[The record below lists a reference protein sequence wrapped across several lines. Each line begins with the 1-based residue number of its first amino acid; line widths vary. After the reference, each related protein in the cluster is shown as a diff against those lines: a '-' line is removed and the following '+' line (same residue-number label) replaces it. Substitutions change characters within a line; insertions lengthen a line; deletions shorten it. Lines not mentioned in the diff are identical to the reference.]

1 MFDVIQRGIYLLEKE
16 EFLPEM
22 NGTGYLLRHAKTKAR
37 VVVVT
42 SEDKNKVFNI
52 GFKTPPAD
60 DTGVPHILEHSV
72 LCGSKN
78 FPLKDPFVEL
88 VKGSL
93 NTFLNAMTYPDK
105 TVYPMASCNDTD
117 FHNMMHVYLDAVF
130 YPNIYKEPK
139 ILMQEGW
146 HYELDS
152 MDGELT
158 YNGVVYNEM
167 KGVFSSGDD
176 ILARKIQDALLPDTA
191 YGCESGG
198 DPEAIPNLTQEQFVS
213 FHKKYYHPSNS
224 YIYLYGDMDV
234 DKELAFIDE
243 EYLSHF
249 DYLEVDSHIPFQT
262 AFASPVCTKG
272 EYPISE
278 EENVTDNTYL
288 SYNAVV
294 GDSLDRELYLAFQI
308 LGYVLFGMPGA
319 QIKKA
324 LLDAKIGKDLYH
336 SYDNGI
342 QQPVFSVIVNNSN
355 PEEQDRFVEVLENEF
370 KKVVKEGLN
379 EKVLRA
385 AINYFEFKYKEGN
398 FGRYPKGLIYGLQMF
413 DSWLYDD
420 EKPFIH
426 IRTSEVFPLLK
437 ERIGT
442 GYYESLIQKY
452 FLENN
457 HKAYVMIEPK
467 KGLTGEIE
475 EKTRKKL
482 AAYKATLSDEEKE
495 AIMKKA
501 EELRI
506 YQDEPTKKED
516 IEKIPVLAIEDIEKK
531 AEPIAYEK
539 LDASGTPVI
548 YVDEFTNG
556 IAYLK
561 LAFSLKNLSAS
572 MLPYAAMLANVYRLV
587 DTDNYTYQELT
598 TEINLNMGG
607 WGTDT
612 EVLPLK
618 EEDGS
623 YLAIFE
629 VGAKGLYD
637 QISNLFSMTKEIIFH
652 SHITD
657 KERLREIISQMKNNL
672 QQRNNQAGHAAA
684 ANRALSYFS
693 KSALAKEK
701 MDGIDFYEFIKDLEE
716 HFEEKY
722 DELASGLMKVQRMIF
737 TKENLMISY
746 TADELPMEL
755 LKKEVEGLE
764 DVFYQE
770 TCHDTENVMDGEKAG
785 NVVGAD
791 VSNSMNENTEHITAG
806 ELKHVDRNL
815 TPAVKNEG
823 FKTSSKVQYCAKAG
837 NFLEKG
843 FEYTGTL
850 KVLHMMFSYDYLWQ
864 NVRVKGGA
872 YGCMCGFTRLGNAY
886 FTSYRDPNLSA
897 TLDVY
902 KNAWEYV
909 ENFDADDRD
918 MTKYIIGAIGN
929 MDAPVDPAT
938 KGMQMF
944 RAWLMGVTTE
954 LVQKERDELLT
965 CTQEDIR
972 VLAPL
977 VKAAFED
984 DVICVIGNENKLE
997 EEKEFFKELRSI
1009 F

>member
-1 MFDVIQRGIYLLEKE
+1 MFDVINKGTYFLEKE

-22 NGTGYLLRHAKTKAR
+22 NGTGYLLRHSKTKAR

-52 GFKTPPAD
+52 GFKTPPSD

-105 TVYPMASCNDTD
+105 TVYPVASCNDTD
-117 FHNMMHVYLDAVF
+117 FHNMMHVYLDAVL

-176 ILARKIQDALLPDTA
+176 ILARRIQDALLPDTA

-198 DPEAIPNLTQEQFVS
+198 DPDFIPNLTQEDFIA

-249 DYLEVDSHIPFQT
+249 DYLEVNADIPFQKP
-262 AFASPVCTKG
+262 FDQPVYLKDV
-272 EYPISE
+272 YSISE
-278 EENVTDNTYL
+278 EENEKDNTFL
-288 SYNAVV
+288 SYNVVV

-355 PEEQDRFVEVLENEF
+355 PEEQDRFIKLLEEEF
-370 KKVVKEGLN
+370 AKAVKEGLD

-385 AINYFEFKYKEGN
+385 AINYFEFKYKESN
-398 FGRYPKGLIYGLQMF
+398 FGRYPKGLIYGLQMY

-426 IRTSEVFPLLK
+426 IHTGKVFSILK

-442 GYYESLIQKY
+442 GYFESLIQKY
-452 FLENN
+452 FLDNN
-457 HKAYVMIEPK
+457 HKAFVMIEPE
-467 KGLTGEIE
+467 KGLTGAME
-475 EKTRKKL
+475 EKIKEKL
-482 AAYKATLSDEEKE
+482 AAYKAGLSDEEKE
-495 AIMKKA
+495 EIIKKA
-501 EELRI
+501 EALRI
-506 YQDEPTKKED
+506 YQDEPSRKED
-516 IEKIPVLAIEDIEKK
+516 IEKIPLLSIDDIEKK
-531 AEPIAYEK
+531 TEPIAYEK
-539 LDASGTPVI
+539 LEAAGAPVI
-548 YVDEFTNG
+548 YVNEFTNG

-561 LAFSLKNLSAS
+561 LAFSLKNLPFR

-587 DTDNYTYQELT
+587 DTDHFTYQELT

-612 EVLPLK
+612 EIIPLK
-618 EEDGS
+618 EEEGS
-623 YLAIFE
+623 FLGLFE

-637 QISNLFSMTKEIIFH
+637 QIANLFTMTKEIIFK

-693 KSALAKEK
+693 QSALAKEM

-716 HFEEKY
+716 NFEERY
-722 DELASGLMKVQRMIF
+722 ESLAAGLLKVREMIF
-737 TKENLMISY
+737 TKNNLMISY
-746 TADELPMEL
+746 TADEIPMEL
-755 LKKEVEGLE
+755 LTKEVEGLYE
-764 DVFYQE
+764 VFYE
-770 TCHDTENVMDGEKAG
+770 EAEDCGDNT
-785 NVVGAD
+785 AD
-791 VSNSMNENTEHITAG
+791 VPADSCAAAEEASAS
-806 ELKHVDRNL
+806 R
-815 TPAVKNEG
+815 TPIVKNEG
-823 FKTSSKVQYCAKAG
+823 FKTSSKVQYNAKAG

-843 FEYTGTL
+843 FSYHGAL
-850 KVLHMMFSYDYLWQ
+850 KALHMMFSFDYLWQ
-864 NVRVKGGA
+864 NIRVKGGA

-902 KNAWEYV
+902 KNAWKFV
-909 ENFDADDRD
+909 ENFTADERD

-929 MDAPVDPAT
+929 MDAPVEAPA

-944 RAWLMGVTTE
+944 RAWLMGVTTK

-965 CTQEDIR
+965 CTPETIR
-972 VLAPL
+972 SLAPL
-977 VKAAFED
+977 IKAAFED
-984 DVICVIGNENKLE
+984 NIICVIGNENKLE
-997 EEKEFFKELRSI
+997 EERELFKELKSI

>member
-1 MFDVIQRGIYLLEKE
+1 MFDVVNRGIYLLEKE

-37 VVVVT
+37 VIVVV

-60 DTGVPHILEHSV
+60 HTGVPHILEHSV

-152 MDGELT
+152 LDGELT

-176 ILARKIQDALLPDTA
+176 ILARRIQDALLPDTA
-191 YGCESGG
+191 YGWESGG
-198 DPEAIPNLTQEQFVS
+198 DPEFIPNLTQEQFVS

-249 DYLEVDSHIPFQT
+249 EYLSVDSEISRQP
-262 AFASPVCTKG
+262 AFEHPVYTKDA
-272 EYPISE
+272 YPISE
-278 EENVTDNTYL
+278 EENEKDNTYL
-288 SYNAVV
+288 SYNVVV

-355 PEEQDRFVEVLENEF
+355 PEEQDRFVTVLEDEF
-370 KKVVKEGLN
+370 RKVVKEGLD
-379 EKVLRA
+379 EKILRA

-426 IRTSEVFPLLK
+426 IHTSEVFPILK
-437 ERIGT
+437 EKIGT
-442 GYYESLIQKY
+442 GYYEALIQDY
-452 FLENN
+452 FLDNN
-457 HKAYVMIEPK
+457 HKAFVMVEPK
-467 KGLTGEIE
+467 KGLTGELE
-475 EKTRKKL
+475 EKTKEKL
-482 AAYKATLSDEEKE
+482 AVYKASLSDEEKE
-495 AIMKKA
+495 EIMKKA

-506 YQDEPTKKED
+506 YQDEPSRKED
-516 IEKIPVLAIEDIEKK
+516 VEKIPVLSIDDIEKK
-531 AEPIAYEK
+531 ADLILYEK
-539 LDASGTPVI
+539 LDAAGAPVI
-548 YVDEFTNG
+548 YAKEFTNG

-561 LAFSLKNLSAS
+561 LAFSLKKLPIH
-572 MLPYAAMLANVYRLV
+572 MLPYAALLANIYRLV
-587 DTDNYTYQELT
+587 DTDRYTYQELT

-623 YLAIFE
+623 FLGLFE
-629 VGAKGLYD
+629 VSAKGLYE
-637 QISNLFSMTKEIIFH
+637 QISNLFDMTKEIIFH

-657 KERLREIISQMKNNL
+657 KERLREITSQMKNNL
-672 QQRNNQAGHAAA
+672 QQRNNQAGHSVS

-693 KSALAKEK
+693 KSALVKEK

-716 HFEEKY
+716 HFEERY
-722 DELASGLMKVQRMIF
+722 DGLAEHLLTVREMIF
-737 TKENLMISY
+737 TKENLMLSY
-746 TADELPMEL
+746 TADEMPIEL
-755 LKKEVEGLE
+755 LKKEVEGLYE
-764 DVFYQE
+764 VFYE
-770 TCHDTENVMDGEKAG
+770 DKA
-785 NVVGAD
+785 VSCEDAD
-791 VSNSMNENTEHITAG
+791 SNALNP
-806 ELKHVDRNL
+806 V
-815 TPAVKNEG
+815 VKNEG
-823 FKTSSKVQYCAKAG
+823 FKTSSKVQYNAKAG
-837 NFLEKG
+837 NFLKKG
-843 FEYTGTL
+843 FEYTGAL
-850 KVLHMMFSYDYLWQ
+850 KALHMIFSFDYLWQ
-864 NVRVKGGA
+864 NIRVKGGA

-886 FTSYRDPNLSA
+886 LTSYRDPNLSA

-902 KNAWEYV
+902 KKAWEYV
-909 ENFDADDRD
+909 ANFDADDRD

-929 MDAPVDPAT
+929 IDAPIDASA

-954 LVQKERDELLT
+954 LVQKERDELLG
-965 CTQEDIR
+965 CTQETIR
-972 VLAPL
+972 GLAPL
-977 VKAAFED
+977 IKAAFED
-984 DVICVIGNENKLE
+984 DIVCVIGNENKLE
-997 EEKEFFKELRSI
+997 EEKEHFKELRSI

>member
-1 MFDVIQRGIYLLEKE
+1 MFDVINKGIYLLEKE

-60 DTGVPHILEHSV
+60 STGVPHILEHSV

-117 FHNMMHVYLDAVF
+117 FHNMMHVYLDAVL

-152 MDGELT
+152 LEDELT

-176 ILARKIQDALLPDTA
+176 ILARRIQDALLPDTA

-198 DPEAIPNLTQEQFVS
+198 DPDFIPALTQEAFTS

-224 YIYLYGDMDV
+224 YIYLYGNMDV
-234 DKELAFIDE
+234 DKELTFIDE

-249 DYLEVDSHIPFQT
+249 DYLDVDAQIPFQPG
-262 AFASPVCTKG
+262 FDKPVYLKDV
-272 EYPISE
+272 YPISE
-278 EENVTDNTYL
+278 EENAKDNTYL
-288 SYNAVV
+288 SYNVV
-294 GDSLDRELYLAFQI
+294 VEDSLDRELYLAFQI

-324 LLDAKIGKDLYH
+324 LLDAKIGKDMYH

-342 QQPVFSVIVNNSN
+342 QQPVFSVIMNNSN
-355 PEEQDRFVEVLENEF
+355 PEEQDRFIQTLEEEF
-370 KKVVKEGLN
+370 AKVVKEGLD

-426 IRTSEVFPLLK
+426 IHTSEVFPVLK

-442 GYYESLIQKY
+442 GYYEGLIKKY

-457 HKAYVMIEPK
+457 HKAFVMVEPK
-467 KGLTGEIE
+467 KGLTKEIE
-475 EKTRKKL
+475 DKIKEKL
-482 AAYKATLSDEEKE
+482 AVYKAGLSEEEKE
-495 AIMKKA
+495 AIIKNA

-506 YQDEPTKKED
+506 YQDEPSKKED
-516 IEKIPVLAIEDIEKK
+516 VEKIPLLSIDDIEKK

-539 LDASGTPVI
+539 LDAAGAPVI
-548 YVDEFTNG
+548 YVNEFTNG
-556 IAYLK
+556 IAYLR
-561 LAFSLKNLSAS
+561 LAFSLKELPFE

-587 DTDNYTYQELT
+587 DTDNFTYQELT

-612 EVLPLK
+612 EILPLK
-618 EEDGS
+618 EEEGS
-623 YLAIFE
+623 FLGLFE
-629 VGAKGLYD
+629 VSAKGLYE
-637 QISNLFSMTKEIIFH
+637 QLPNLFAMTKEIIFK

-657 KERLREIISQMKNNL
+657 KERLREIISQMKANL
-672 QQRNNQAGHAAA
+672 QQRNNQAGHAAS

-693 KSALAKEK
+693 KSALAKEM
-701 MDGIDFYEFIKDLEE
+701 MDGIDFYEFVKDLEE
-716 HFEEKY
+716 HFEERY
-722 DELASGLMKVQRMIF
+722 ESLAKGLLKVREMIF
-737 TKENLMISY
+737 TKKNLMLSY
-746 TADELPMEL
+746 TADEMP
-755 LKKEVEGLE
+755 LKTLTKEVEGLYE
-764 DVFYQE
+764 VFYEDAESRKESPAADGMESPAADLQE
-770 TCHDTENVMDGEKAG
+770 AKMEWRKNASVPT
-785 NVVGAD
+785 
-791 VSNSMNENTEHITAG
+791 
-806 ELKHVDRNL
+806 
-815 TPAVKNEG
+815 VKNEG
-823 FKTSSKVQYCAKAG
+823 FKTSSKVQYNAKAG

-843 FEYTGTL
+843 FQYTGAL
-850 KVLHMMFSYDYLWQ
+850 KALHMMFSFDYLWQ
-864 NVRVKGGA
+864 NIRVKGGA

-902 KNAWEYV
+902 KNAWKYV

-929 MDAPVDPAT
+929 IDAPVDPSA

-965 CTQEDIR
+965 CTQETIR
-972 VLAPL
+972 GLAPL
-977 VKAAFED
+977 IKAAFED
-984 DVICVIGNENKLE
+984 NIICVIGNENKLE
-997 EEKEFFKELRSI
+997 EEKELFKELRSI

>member
-1 MFDVIQRGIYLLEKE
+1 MFDVIKKGIYQLEKE

-37 VVVVT
+37 VVVVV

-60 DTGVPHILEHSV
+60 NTGVPHILEHSV

-117 FHNMMHVYLDAVF
+117 FHNMMHVYLDAVL

-146 HYELDS
+146 HYEMDS
-152 MDGELT
+152 LDGELT

-176 ILARKIQDALLPDTA
+176 ILARRTMDALLPDTA
-191 YGCESGG
+191 YGWESGG
-198 DPEAIPNLTQEQFVS
+198 DPEYIPDLTQEGFVS

-234 DKELAFIDE
+234 DKELTFIDE

-249 DYLEVDSHIPFQT
+249 DYLDVDAEIGFQS
-262 AFASPVCTKG
+262 AFEKPVYTKDR
-272 EYPISE
+272 YSISE
-278 EENVTDNTYL
+278 EENEKDNTYL
-288 SYNAVV
+288 SYNVVV

-342 QQPVFSVIVNNSN
+342 LQPTFSVVVNNSN
-355 PEEQDRFVEVLENEF
+355 PEEQDRFISLLESEL
-370 KKVVKEGLN
+370 KKVVEEGLD

-398 FGRYPKGLIYGLQMF
+398 FGRYPKGLIYGLQMY

-426 IRTSEVFPLLK
+426 IRTGEVFPVLK
-437 ERIGT
+437 EKIGT

-452 FLENN
+452 FLDNN
-457 HKAYVMIEPK
+457 HKAFVMIEPK
-467 KGLTGEIE
+467 KGLTKEIE
-475 EKTRKKL
+475 DETKAKL
-482 AAYKATLSDEEKE
+482 EAYKATLSLEEKE
-495 AIMKKA
+495 EIIKKA
-501 EELRI
+501 EELHL
-506 YQDEPTKKED
+506 YQDEPSKKED
-516 IEKIPVLAIEDIEKK
+516 IEKIPLLSIDDIEKK

-539 LDASGTPVI
+539 LDAAGTPVI

-561 LAFSLKNLSAS
+561 LAFSLKDVPVT
-572 MLPYAAMLANVYRLV
+572 MLPYVSVLSDVYRLV
-587 DTDNYTYQELT
+587 DTDRFTYQELT

-607 WGTDT
+607 WGTST
-612 EVLPLK
+612 EILPMK

-623 YLAIFE
+623 YLALFE
-629 VGAKGLYD
+629 VGTKGLYD
-637 QISNLFSMTKEIIFH
+637 QISNLFDMTKEIIFH

-657 KERLREIISQMKNNL
+657 RERLKEIISQMKNNL

-693 KSALAKEK
+693 KSALVKEK
-701 MDGIDFYEFIKDLEE
+701 MEGIDFYEFIKDIEE
-716 HFEEKY
+716 HFDDRY
-722 DELASGLMKVQRMIF
+722 DSLAENLLKVREMIF
-737 TKENLMISY
+737 TKNNLMISY
-746 TADELPMEL
+746 TADQMPMEIL
-755 LKKEVEGLE
+755 EKEVKGLYE
-764 DVFYQE
+764 VFYEDKGIDQE
-770 TCHDTENVMDGEKAG
+770 EEA
-785 NVVGAD
+785 
-791 VSNSMNENTEHITAG
+791 
-806 ELKHVDRNL
+806 L
-815 TPAVKNEG
+815 TPVVKNEG
-823 FKTSSKVQYCAKAG
+823 FKTSSKVQYAANAG

-843 FEYTGTL
+843 FEYTGAL
-850 KVLHMMFSYDYLWQ
+850 KALHMMFAYDYLWQ
-864 NVRVKGGA
+864 NIRVKGGA

-886 FTSYRDPNLSA
+886 FTSFRDPNLST
-897 TLDVY
+897 TLETY

-909 ENFDADDRD
+909 KNFDADDRD

-929 MDAPVDPAT
+929 QDAPVDASA

-965 CTQEDIR
+965 CNQETIR
-972 VLAPL
+972 GLAPL
-977 VKAAFED
+977 IKAAFED
-984 DVICVIGNENKLE
+984 NIVCVIGNENKLE
-997 EEKEFFKELRSI
+997 EEKEHFKELRSI